1 MPEARHGRPEATGDG
16 DGDGD
21 AEARLPAYRV
31 VGNHNS
37 LRSPVP
43 LPRRVQK
50 PAHHERAVEQAFFTI
65 EGKREFSRLFPMAT
79 NQCKFEFAVRGHASM
94 RS

>member
-21 AEARLPAYRV
+21 AEARLPALSGEPRRRGPQLLY
-31 VGNHNS
+31 S

-50 PAHHERAVEQAFFTI
+50 PAHHERAEVRALFTI
-65 EGKREFSRLFPMAT
+65 EGKRECMNAKAWHL
-79 NQCKFEFAVRGHASM
+79 
-94 RS
+94 

>member
-1 MPEARHGRPEATGDG
+1 VDIKKEAPGKRNQQATAATPDASAMPEARHGRPEATGDG

-21 AEARLPAYRV
+21 GYGDGDAEARLQAYRV

-43 LPRRVQK
+43 LPRR
-50 PAHHERAVEQAFFTI
+50 A
-65 EGKREFSRLFPMAT
+65 
-79 NQCKFEFAVRGHASM
+79 
-94 RS
+94 

>member
-16 DGDGD
+16 
-21 AEARLPAYRV
+21 EARLPALSGEPRRREPQLC
-31 VGNHNS
+31 S